1 MPRDRF
7 YAAANIPEDNHGS
20 VKRAIECLI
29 SAVNSDADCRATIVV
44 PNLGAINN
52 TVVPEVL
59 QELGLGALLS
69 TREYTTDN
77 CTLTLCS
84 ESNLGHGHG
93 SNKAYL
99 IIFAQAGFIDK
110 VDRIPT
116 WNTLIVVASEENAR
130 AWRGANEIKCI

>member
-7 YAAANIPEDNHGS
+7 YAAANIQKDNHGS

-52 TVVPEVL
+52 TVVPEL
-59 QELGLGALLS
+59 LNELGLGALLS
-69 TREYTTDN
+69 NREYKTDN

-84 ESNLGHGHG
+84 ESTLERGHG
-93 SNKAYL
+93 NNNAYL
-99 IIFAQAGFIDK
+99 IIFSKADFIDK
-110 VDRIPT
+110 VDRIAT

-130 AWRGANEIKCI
+130 AWRDAHNIERI

>member
-1 MPRDRF
+1 MHRDRF
-7 YAAANIPEDNHGS
+7 YAAANIPEDSHGS
-20 VKRAIECLI
+20 VKRAILRLI

-44 PNLGAINN
+44 PNLTAINT

-59 QELGLGALLS
+59 DELGMGALFS
-69 TREYTTDN
+69 TREFKINN

-84 ESNLGHGHG
+84 EGNLGHGHG
-93 SNKAYL
+93 NNNAYL
-99 IIFAQAGFIDK
+99 IIFSLADFIDR

-130 AWRGANEIKCI
+130 AWRGANVTECI